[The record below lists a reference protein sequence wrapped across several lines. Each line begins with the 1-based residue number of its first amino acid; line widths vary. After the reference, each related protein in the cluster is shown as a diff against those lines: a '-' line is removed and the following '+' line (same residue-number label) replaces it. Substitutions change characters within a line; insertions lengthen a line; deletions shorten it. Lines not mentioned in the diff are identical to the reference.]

1 MSLECEGCGATPG
14 DLHGEDCPV
23 YAAIRLRKAEIGKG
37 GPMSWQDELNLQ
49 RELLAEIRDLLRERL
64 PGRPWSDD
72 IRAADVVNDQDAEIA
87 RLRAEVER
95 LTRERDAWRFNA
107 KEWRERAEQ
116 AERELSQIGYDLAA
130 RYQDEIARAEKE
142 RDKARQTVLDE
153 RMLVEALQGIVE
165 TQVEDLAAAESRER
179 KLREALERF
188 GDHLP
193 GCAHFHDLHDHI
205 YPLPECSCG
214 FHAALAAPPEEVRL

>member
-87 RLRAEVER
+87 RLREEVER
-95 LTRERDAWRFNA
+95 LTRERDRAVFGMDYIRKIHGLEDW
-107 KEWRERAEQ
+107 KDQHER
-116 AERELSQIGYDLAA
+116 RID
-130 RYQDEIARAEKE
+130 
-142 RDKARQTVLDE
+142 
-153 RMLVEALQGIVE
+153 
-165 TQVEDLAAAESRER
+165 
-179 KLREALERF
+179 
-188 GDHLP
+188 
-193 GCAHFHDLHDHI
+193 
-205 YPLPECSCG
+205 
-214 FHAALAAPPEEVRL
+214 AALAPPPEEVTP